1 MKDLTNAKEKLEG
14 QIQEREET
22 IAILKKKING
32 LVSSRVDIFNSEK
45 IKRTFERFSFPFFII
60 FRKMALLDSRK
71 NGRTRARLAS
81 LPCERK
87 LKSYTAPS
95 VKSRM
100 L

>member
-32 LVSSRVDIFNSEK
+32 LVSSSVDIFNSEK
-45 IKRTFERFSFPFFII
+45 IKRTFKDFPFLFII
-60 FRKMALLDSRK
+60 YRKMALLDSRK
-71 NGRTRARLAS
+71 NGRTKARLAS

>member
-32 LVSSRVDIFNSEK
+32 LVSEGGHFRFGKNK
-45 IKRTFERFSFPFFII
+45 KERLKDFPFLFII
-60 FRKMALLDSRK
+60 YRKMALLDSRK
-71 NGRTRARLAS
+71 NGRTKARLAS